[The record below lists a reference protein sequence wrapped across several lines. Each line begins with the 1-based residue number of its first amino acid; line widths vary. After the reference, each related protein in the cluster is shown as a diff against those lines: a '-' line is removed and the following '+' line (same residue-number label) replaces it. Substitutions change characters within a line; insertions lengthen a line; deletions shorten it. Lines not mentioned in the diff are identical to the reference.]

1 MKLKTVDPSSSTE
14 RPSWS
19 TGRPVRSR
27 PGRLI
32 GLENISAIR
41 NALP

>member
-1 MKLKTVDPSSSTE
+1 MKLNTVEPSSSTE
-14 RPSWS
+14 RPSCS
-19 TGRPVRSR
+19 AGRPVRSR

-41 NALP
+41 NALA